1 MRKCISL
8 LTAEDMKP
16 SYSLAKLAL
25 EAEIRGIRRFKCK
38 TINDN
43 GWCLGSSCNLY
54 PKRGFSCD
62 SSSSERAHARLMPYS
77 GRHIVGGASAP
88 LTGSSE
94 PVPPINQDKS
104 ANMRG
109 VAKLGLEDPGI
120 SAEDK
125 AYWGKLLNVKVRR
138 IDEYD
143 TEVHKI

>member
-1 MRKCISL
+1 MRKCVSL

-25 EAEIRGIRRFKCK
+25 ANEATEVNMFRCK
-38 TINDN
+38 TIHDN
-43 GWCLGSSCNLY
+43 GWCLGSECNLF
-54 PKRGFSCD
+54 PLGGFNTL
-62 SSSSERAHARLMPYS
+62 SSNEQRVSV
-77 GRHIVGGASAP
+77 VGSA
-88 LTGSSE
+88 E
-94 PVPPINQDKS
+94 P
-104 ANMRG
+104 RG
-109 VAKLGLEDPGI
+109 VSTPLVPTNQVNPANTRGITKLGLEDPGI

>member
-43 GWCLGSSCNLY
+43 GWCLGSECNLY
-54 PKRGFSCD
+54 PKRGF
-62 SSSSERAHARLMPYS
+62 
-77 GRHIVGGASAP
+77 G
-88 LTGSSE
+88 GSSE
-94 PVPPINQDKS
+94 PLTKGVSTPLIATNQEKS

-109 VAKLGLEDPGI
+109 VAKLGLENPALSD
-120 SAEDK
+120 ETR
-125 AYWGKLLNVKVRR
+125 AYWFKALFGFKVRK

-143 TEVHKI
+143 NEVHKT

>member
-8 LTAEDMKP
+8 LTSEDMKP

-38 TINDN
+38 TISEN
-43 GWCLGSSCNLY
+43 GWCLGSECNLY

-62 SSSSERAHARLMPYS
+62 SSSTERAHARLSPYS
-77 GRHIVGGASAP
+77 GLSVVGSAEPRGVSTP
-88 LTGSSE
+88 L
-94 PVPPINQDKS
+94 VPTNQEKS

-109 VAKLGLEDPGI
+109 VAKLGLENPELSD
-120 SAEDK
+120 ETR
-125 AYWGKLLNVKVRR
+125 AYWASLLNVKVRK

-143 TEVHKI
+143 NEVHKT